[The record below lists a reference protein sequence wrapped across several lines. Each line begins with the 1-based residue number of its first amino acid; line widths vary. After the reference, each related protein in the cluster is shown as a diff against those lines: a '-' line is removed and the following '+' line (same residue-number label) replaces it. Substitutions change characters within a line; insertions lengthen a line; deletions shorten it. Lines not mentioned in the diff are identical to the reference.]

1 MNPIIKWAGGKRQLL
16 PALGK
21 YINTDVLGAG
31 RYYEPFVGGGAM
43 IFALKPQKATINDW
57 NSELITVYRVIKSNP
72 DALIEKLKEHAGN
85 HSRDYY
91 YAVRAQDRLKD
102 FGSFSDI
109 DVAARM
115 IYLNRTCFNGLY
127 RVNSKGFFN
136 APIGRNAGTPNI
148 VMEDRIHEIHDY
160 FQKNDITIMQGDYK
174 VAVSEAKEGDLVY
187 FDPPYDYDVEG
198 AGFTTYTST
207 GFDRNN
213 LKELCS
219 LCNALKA
226 KGVKVV
232 LSNND
237 TDFVN
242 DLFKGWNIEHVT
254 ATRMINCD
262 GTARLNAKEVIIH
275 G

>member
-16 PALGK
+16 PELVK
-21 YINTDVLGAG
+21 YINTGELGNG
-31 RYYEPFVGGGAM
+31 RYFEPFVGGGAM
-43 IFALKPQKATINDW
+43 LFALEPEKATINDL
-57 NSELITVYRVIKSNP
+57 NKELVTVYKVIKMFP
-72 DALIEKLKEHAGN
+72 DALIEKLQEHAKKHN
-85 HSRDYY
+85 HDYY
-91 YAVRAQDRLKD
+91 YTIREQDRLKN
-102 FGSFSDI
+102 FSSLSDI

-136 APIGRNAGTPNI
+136 APIGRTAGIPNI

-174 VAVSEAKEGDLVY
+174 DAVSKAKEGDLVY
-187 FDPPYDYDVEG
+187 FDPPYDYDIEG

-207 GFDRNN
+207 GFNRSN
-213 LKELCS
+213 LKELCV
-219 LCNALKA
+219 LCNDLKE

-232 LSNND
+232 VSNND

-242 DLFKGWNIEHVT
+242 DLFKGWDIEHIT

-262 GTARLNAKEVIIH
+262 GTARQNAKEVIIH